1 MVTPTKSFMIYSPS
15 FDVIYVYDYIG
26 FVAFSDT
33 FDALSVY
40 SMTTFGDNLKA
51 ARVQKG
57 VSQRQFADMMGIHST
72 HISRYERNQT
82 IPSVDVVKKLADLL
96 EVSADILIYGSE
108 DEKVKSKIT
117 DDELLT
123 MFTKAQSLNDEDRN
137 SIKAMLKAFI
147 FQKDMQKQ
155 LAQ

>member
-1 MVTPTKSFMIYSPS
+1 MS
-15 FDVIYVYDYIG
+15 
-26 FVAFSDT
+26 
-33 FDALSVY
+33 
-40 SMTTFGDNLKA
+40 TFGDNLKN
-51 ARVQKG
+51 ARTQKG
-57 VSQRQFADMMGIHST
+57 VSQGQLADMMGIHST

-96 EVSADILIYGSE
+96 EVSTDVLIYGSE

-123 MFTKAQSLNDEDRN
+123 MFSKAQSLSNEDRN

>member
-1 MVTPTKSFMIYSPS
+1 MIYYTR
-15 FDVIYVYDYIG
+15 FNIIYVYYFIDFI
-26 FVAFSDT
+26 AFSDT
-33 FDALSVY
+33 FDTLKRY

-51 ARVQKG
+51 IRIQKG
-57 VSQRQFADMMGIHST
+57 ISQGQLADMMGIHST

-96 EVSADILIYGSE
+96 EVSTDVLIYGSE
-108 DEKVKSKIT
+108 DEMVKSKIT

-123 MFTKAQSLNDEDRN
+123 MFTKAESLNDEDRN